1 MALAAPTSAAG
12 LAAQRV
18 ADFLR
23 QGFVVLGSCGAHGGE
38 KRVLKKGENQNI
50 NIIFEAEGEIYKNE
64 E

>member
-1 MALAAPTSAAG
+1 
-12 LAAQRV
+12 
-18 ADFLR
+18 
-23 QGFVVLGSCGAHGGE
+23 VLGSCGAHGGE